1 MLVPCVHASVHKHVC
16 VHVPMEGHEC
26 QVHGCVHVCGRVLPG
41 AGCGSENAPW
51 SSCYIRVSPVLI
63 WELKIARGPALS
75 QRARGRRAAPPGTLT
90 RLLPSPFLWPLPRL
104 PVPASGS
111 HELRHALC
119 GQGSEG
125 VGRCRGP
132 AHVQALDATRPD
144 KVKRGVGSAPPSAKA
159 SRADMSQHRGH
170 WAAQA

>member
-1 MLVPCVHASVHKHVC
+1 MHASVHKHVC

-51 SSCYIRVSPVLI
+51 SSCYIRVSPFLI

-90 RLLPSPFLWPLPRL
+90 RLLPPPFFGHCPACQSPPQAPMSSGMPCVARAVRGWGGAEALPMSRRWTQQGLIRSSVVWGPPLPQPR
-104 PVPASGS
+104 PA
-111 HELRHALC
+111 
-119 GQGSEG
+119 
-125 VGRCRGP
+125 GRI
-132 AHVQALDATRPD
+132 
-144 KVKRGVGSAPPSAKA
+144 
-159 SRADMSQHRGH
+159 
-170 WAAQA
+170 